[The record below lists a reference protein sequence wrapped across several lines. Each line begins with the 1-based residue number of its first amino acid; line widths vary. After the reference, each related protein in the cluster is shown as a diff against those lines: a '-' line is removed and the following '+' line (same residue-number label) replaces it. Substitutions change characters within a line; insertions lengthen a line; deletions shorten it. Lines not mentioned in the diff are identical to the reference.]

1 MLSIADKSAEHFGSL
16 YVRLVVDWLHMGRR
30 FAAST
35 ALRARPRTPACGSL
49 EGRQALRLA
58 LLPYAVGPL
67 EALVAQPTQA
77 EATIGLHISPQAS
90 LSPLAGLVLL
100 LGLQEQAR
108 DLAVFFL
115 ACVGGV
121 RDGAPGGVSVELV
134 RKPFS
139 VAFRARQ
146 GAELIGGGR
155 APSSVPF
162 SHGRVCGD
170 VSRSWSPI

>member
-1 MLSIADKSAEHFGSL
+1 MGTEVRGEHRVASQGHEGWHA
-16 YVRLVVDWLHMGRR
+16 VR
-30 FAAST
+30 
-35 ALRARPRTPACGSL
+35 L
-49 EGRQALRLA
+49 EGRPVLRLA
-58 LLPYAVGPL
+58 LLPDLVGPL
-67 EALVAQPTQA
+67 EALVTKPTKA
-77 EATIGLHISPQAS
+77 EATVVLHVPPQAF
-90 LSPLAGLVLL
+90 LRPLPGLILL
-100 LGLQEQAR
+100 LGLQKEPR
-108 DLAVFFL
+108 DLAGLFL

-121 RDGAPGGVSVELV
+121 RHGAPGGVSVELV